1 MELLCGESGVS
12 VGVGGGAGDVKSGAG
27 ARRVK

>member
-12 VGVGGGAGDVKSGAG
+12 VGVGGGAGDVKSGA
-27 ARRVK
+27 RRVK